1 MSPNKGYA
9 RNESRGPASGPR
21 GRAEPSYGVYSRAA
35 FARSQPG
42 RPRQIHP
49 CVFLSPL
56 VFSVDR
62 YFTLGLNS
70 PEIISL
76 PTSIFRHPKFVRGCE
91 PKFGVAPKFG
101 GGGAPLARKFR
112 VAKNLGARRFC
123 ARSTAPPPYLPH
135 QSAANKGPTAYLP
148 HFRGDK
154 KTQGWIC
161 REPCNSMT

>member
-1 MSPNKGYA
+1 MDMGYFIDNA
-9 RNESRGPASGPR
+9 YYLHGANII
-21 GRAEPSYGVYSRAA
+21 
-35 FARSQPG
+35 
-42 RPRQIHP
+42 RQIHP

-161 REPCNSMT
+161 RAAASNGERAGPRRARRLREPAL